1 MVFYAHLQQSE
12 LSQPTI
18 VAMIITIWRDLRIF
32 VTLQTIFETTTMKNK
47 LIQLSIWIAAHITLV
62 VVLVT
67 AVALFLPSSFVR
79 IDTSTITPMLG
90 VVMFGMGLTLRPS
103 DFRPVLQHPKDIL
116 VGELAQFL
124 IMPSLAWLLCKLLS
138 LPEELALGVILVGCC
153 PGGTASNVICYLAK
167 GDVALSVAMT
177 GVSTLLAPIMTPAL
191 VWLLAGES
199 VEVDVTGMF
208 LSIVQVVIVPIVLGV
223 AANHYFQRTT
233 RRILPLLPMISTLSI
248 AFIIGIIVA
257 HNATSILTCS
267 LIVAVAVI
275 LHNVF
280 GLVLGYGLSA
290 ITGSE
295 PSKRSAI
302 AIEVGMQN
310 SGLATS
316 LAATHFALFPMAA
329 VPGAMF
335 SVWHNF
341 SGSIAAQIFRRQSE
355 NQHNVIL

>member
-1 MVFYAHLQQSE
+1 
-12 LSQPTI
+12 
-18 VAMIITIWRDLRIF
+18 
-32 VTLQTIFETTTMKNK
+32 MKNK
-47 LIQLSIWIAAHITLV
+47 LIQLSTWIAAHITFV

-67 AVALFLPSSFVR
+67 AVALFLPSSFAW
-79 IDTSTITPMLG
+79 IDTSAITPMLG

-191 VWLLAGES
+191 V
-199 VEVDVTGMF
+199 
-208 LSIVQVVIVPIVLGV
+208 SIVQVVIVPIVLGV

-233 RRILPLLPMISTLSI
+233 RRIVPLLPMISTLSI

-316 LAATHFALFPMAA
+316 LAATHFTFFPMAA

>member
-1 MVFYAHLQQSE
+1 
-12 LSQPTI
+12 
-18 VAMIITIWRDLRIF
+18 
-32 VTLQTIFETTTMKNK
+32 MKNK
-47 LIQLSIWIAAHITLV
+47 IITLSAWIAAHITLI

-67 AVALFLPSSFVR
+67 VVALFLPSSFNW
-79 IDTSTITPMLG
+79 ISTSAITPMLG

-103 DFRPVLQHPKDIL
+103 DFKPVLQHPKDIL
-116 VGELAQFL
+116 IGELAQFL
-124 IMPSLAWLLCKLLS
+124 IMPSLAWLLSKLLA
-138 LPEELALGVILVGCC
+138 LPEELALGVVLVGCC

-167 GDVALSVAMT
+167 GDVPLSVAMT
-177 GVSTLLAPIMTPAL
+177 GVSTLLAPVVTPAL

-199 VEVDVTGMF
+199 IDVDIAGMF
-208 LSIVQVVIVPIVLGV
+208 LSIVQVVIVPIVLGF
-223 AANHYFQRTT
+223 AANHYFGQTT
-233 RRILPLLPMISTLSI
+233 RRIVPLLPMISTLSI

-257 HNATSILTCS
+257 HNSASILTCS

-275 LHNVF
+275 LHNVL
-280 GLVLGYGLSA
+280 GLALGYELTA
-290 ITGSE
+290 LTGSE

-316 LAATHFALFPMAA
+316 LATTHFAMFPMAA

-341 SGSIAAQIFRRQSE
+341 SGSIAAQIFRKQAERKQKKA
-355 NQHNVIL
+355 

>member
-1 MVFYAHLQQSE
+1 
-12 LSQPTI
+12 
-18 VAMIITIWRDLRIF
+18 
-32 VTLQTIFETTTMKNK
+32 MKNK
-47 LIQLSIWIAAHITLV
+47 IITLSAWIAAHITLI

-67 AVALFLPSSFVR
+67 VVALFLPSSFNW
-79 IDTSTITPMLG
+79 ISTSAITPMLG

-103 DFRPVLQHPKDIL
+103 DFKPVLQHPKDIL
-116 VGELAQFL
+116 IGELAQFL
-124 IMPSLAWLLCKLLS
+124 IMPSLAWLLSKLLA
-138 LPEELALGVILVGCC
+138 LPEELALGVVLVGCC

-167 GDVALSVAMT
+167 GDVPLSVAMT
-177 GVSTLLAPIMTPAL
+177 GVSTLLAPVVTPAL

-199 VEVDVTGMF
+199 VDVDIAGMF
-208 LSIVQVVIVPIVLGV
+208 LSIVQVVIVPIVLGF
-223 AANHYFQRTT
+223 AANHYFGQTT
-233 RRILPLLPMISTLSI
+233 RRIVPLLPMISTLSI

-257 HNATSILTCS
+257 HNSASILTCS

-275 LHNVF
+275 LHNVL
-280 GLVLGYGLSA
+280 GLALGYRLTA
-290 ITGSE
+290 LTGSE

-316 LAATHFALFPMAA
+316 LATTHFALFPLAA

-341 SGSIAAQIFRRQSE
+341 SGSIAAQIFRKQADKKE
-355 NQHNVIL
+355 VK

>member
-1 MVFYAHLQQSE
+1 
-12 LSQPTI
+12 
-18 VAMIITIWRDLRIF
+18 
-32 VTLQTIFETTTMKNK
+32 MKNK
-47 LIQLSIWIAAHITLV
+47 IINISAWIAAHITII

-67 AVALFLPSSFVR
+67 AVALFIPSSFVW
-79 IDTSTITPMLG
+79 IDTSAITPMLG
-90 VVMFGMGLTLRPS
+90 VVMFGMGLTLSPS
-103 DFRPVLQHPKDIL
+103 DFRPVLQRPKDIL
-116 VGELAQFL
+116 IGEIAQFL

-138 LPEELALGVILVGCC
+138 LPEELSLGVVLVGCC

-177 GVSTLLAPIMTPAL
+177 GVSTLLAPVVTPAL

-199 VEVDVTGMF
+199 VEVDIVSMF
-208 LSIVQVVIVPIVLGV
+208 LSIVQVVIVPIVLGL
-223 AANHYFQRTT
+223 AANHYFRQTTQR
-233 RRILPLLPMISTLSI
+233 IIPLLPMISTLSI

-257 HNATSILTCS
+257 HNSSSILGCS

-275 LHNVF
+275 LHNVL

-290 ITGSE
+290 LTGSE
-295 PSKRSAI
+295 PSRRSAI

-316 LAATHFALFPMAA
+316 LATTHFAMFPMAA

-341 SGSIAAQIFRRQSE
+341 SGSIAAQIFRKNNRT
-355 NQHNVIL
+355 